1 MKIAIVGAGCSA
13 VLLCKELA
21 RQGHDAAVSEI
32 TVYETT
38 GHFGPGLPYGQATTT
53 PEFILNMAT
62 STLGTDVEHAYGF
75 LKWLKAQPG
84 CETTDLN
91 DYVSRRQMGQYL
103 AKELELARHTLARFN
118 IQLRTLAQTVIDV
131 KAEHPGYTVTTA
143 QGDERFDNVVL
154 AVGHLKKQTPYPDL
168 AHYYANP
175 YHDLERL
182 KTQVRPGATVGILGT
197 KLTAVDMALMLSW
210 LGAGHV
216 AIYSN
221 SGRIPLVRG
230 AVLDNPVGTQRRL
243 PERVSISGF
252 LNSFRRMRSFSA
264 EYKGLFAPL
273 EPLERLQRE
282 IQAAAHVRDWQIWLD
297 ATKTWIDE
305 FWTRLD
311 TVQKRRFQRK
321 YQGLWMSYRHPMPL
335 DNALKLEALVKAG
348 RVSIHRGYKATRAD
362 AQGNI
367 LIDLSGQTLSV
378 DYAIDATGFAG
389 NLARLDSPLIENLL
403 DRGLIRQNSHGGIAI
418 NPTTHLIDGQRGVYA
433 IGPLTQGSL
442 FYVSAIERLAVHAR
456 NLVTHLMTNNSR
468 VQPSLSSLQQ

>member
-21 RQGHDAAVSEI
+21 RQAQGATVSQV

-38 GHFGPGLPYGQATTT
+38 GQFGPGLPYGTASTT
-53 PEFILNMAT
+53 PDFILNMAT
-62 STLGTDVEHAYGF
+62 ATLGTDVEHAYGF

-84 CETTDLN
+84 YEATDLN
-91 DYVSRRQMGQYL
+91 DYVSRRQMGLYL
-103 AKELELARHTLARFN
+103 ARELEAARQTLARLN
-118 IQLRTLAQTVIDV
+118 IRFRTLAQTVTDV
-131 KAEHPGYTVTTA
+131 KQTQTGYTVTTA
-143 QGDERFDNVVL
+143 QGAEQYDTVVL
-154 AVGHLKKQTPYPDL
+154 AVGHLKKLTPYPDL
-168 AHYYANP
+168 EHYYANP

-182 KTQVRPGATVGILGT
+182 KAQVKPGSTVGILGT
-197 KLTAVDMALMLSW
+197 KLTAVDMALLLST

-230 AVLDNPVGTQRRL
+230 VLRDIPVGTQRL
-243 PERVSISGF
+243 MPERPSISGF
-252 LNSFRRMRSFSA
+252 LKGFRRLRTFSA

-273 EPLERLQRE
+273 PPLERLQRE
-282 IQAAAHVRDWQIWLD
+282 IKAAAGVRDWQIWLD
-297 ATKTWIDE
+297 ASKTWIDE
-305 FWTRLD
+305 FWARLD
-311 TVQKRRFQRK
+311 NAQKRRFQRK

-335 DNALKLEALVKAG
+335 DNALKLEALIKAG
-348 RVSIHRGYKATRAD
+348 RVSIHRGYKATRID

-418 NPTTHLIDGQRGVYA
+418 NPATHLIDGQRGVYA

-456 NLVTHLMTNNSR
+456 HLITHLTSKSTTA
-468 VQPSLSSLQQ
+468 QASLPSMEH